1 MPDRGC
7 FFPDRFAATAMLYCL
22 QQSTRC
28 CVNSVA
34 ANSFAGSCCE
44 NLQFWLQVAVKILQL
59 FLKLLSISR
68 IFCWNSVKI
77 LLLWKF
83 CNFCWSIYLC
93 KACNFY
99 CKFMCK
105 SCTFCCKLLC
115 KSCNSY
121 CKLLC
126 ISCNVCCKLLCKSF
140 NLFASCCVFHVTF
153 VAGCC
158 VFRESFTRYCVFHLF
173 IKNPHPQPRNSN
185 RFR

>member
-7 FFPDRFAATAMLYCL
+7 FFPERFAATAMLYCL

-44 NLQFWLQVAVKILQL
+44 NLQLWLQVAVKILQR

-83 CNFCWSIYLC
+83 CNFCWSIYIC

-121 CKLLC
+121 CKMLRK
-126 ISCNVCCKLLCKSF
+126 SCNLI
-140 NLFASCCVFHVTF
+140 ASCCVFHVMF
-153 VAGCC
+153 AASCC
-158 VFRESFTRYCVFHLF
+158 V
-173 IKNPHPQPRNSN
+173 NPSTYLQVAAY
-185 RFR
+185 FM